1 MVEINFPAIFSSP
14 GSTMNWSTERDAL
27 IAETMAFV
35 QSVTGKQPEGA
46 AETVSVRPGPVAA
59 APIASSGMSPAQ
71 GEPTGELPPVTDVP
85 RSEVRKELQ
94 TRIAAFQAHQ
104 HRFQREREAYFNSV
118 LTNARSTPEAGPK
131 VPPR

>member
-1 MVEINFPAIFSSP
+1 
-14 GSTMNWSTERDAL
+14 MNWSTKRDAL

-35 QSVTGKQPEGA
+35 QSVTGKQPGVTA
-46 AETVSVRPGPVAA
+46 TVSVRPVSVAT
-59 APIASSGMSPAQ
+59 APIDSSGSTSTEA
-71 GEPTGELPPVTDVP
+71 EHAVELPPVTVLP
-85 RSEVRKELQ
+85 RSEIRKEVQ

-118 LTNARSTPEAGPK
+118 LTKARSTFEAGPE

>member
-1 MVEINFPAIFSSP
+1 
-14 GSTMNWSTERDAL
+14 MNWSTERDAL

-35 QSVTGKQPEGA
+35 QSVTGKQPGGA
-46 AETVSVRPGPVAA
+46 AETVSVRPGSVAA
-59 APIASSGMSPAQ
+59 APIAGSGTSLAQ
-71 GEPTGELPPVTDVP
+71 VEPTGELAPVTDLP

-131 VPPR
+131 VTPR